1 MEENQMPKKRNYE
14 RYLES
19 QNMASPQESP
29 YSAPD
34 GNEDAWTQD
43 PFSSYEASPVESTYT
58 EPSYTESAYNE
69 PPYATSEPAQS
80 SYSSTYQ
87 QSVTPQ
93 NYGGLEEPVSK
104 GEWALCYFLMMIPCV
119 GLIMMFVWAFSKT
132 EKKSKSNFF
141 KVQLIFMG
149 VIFALY
155 LLLAIFALAMGIV
168 MG

>member
-19 QNMASPQESP
+19 QNMDLPQESP
-29 YSAPD
+29 YSAPT
-34 GNEDAWTQD
+34 GSEDAWTQD
-43 PFSSYEASPVESTYT
+43 PFASYETPAAQPVYT
-58 EPSYTESAYNE
+58 EPTYAE
-69 PPYATSEPAQS
+69 P
-80 SYSSTYQ
+80 SYSATYQ
-87 QSVTPQ
+87 QPVTSQ

-149 VIFALY
+149 VIFVLY
-155 LLLAIFALAMGIV
+155 FVLILFALGMGIAMGA
-168 MG
+168 

>member
-14 RYLES
+14 RYLEGETW
-19 QNMASPQESP
+19 NK
-29 YSAPD
+29 
-34 GNEDAWTQD
+34 D
-43 PFSSYEASPVESTYT
+43 PFDQQNLSGEQPLYQEPVYEQPGYMQPSYEPAGYEQPAGQL
-58 EPSYTESAYNE
+58 SYQPQT
-69 PPYATSEPAQS
+69 TQS
-80 SYSSTYQ
+80 YD
-87 QSVTPQ
+87 
-93 NYGGLEEPVSK
+93 GLEEPVSK

-155 LLLAIFALAMGIV
+155 FVLILVVMCMGIA
-168 MG
+168 MA